1 MGASKRPAYNG
12 PMRRVLMSLIAFVA
26 SALCHA
32 QGSFDL
38 VLAMDYTTKSIKR
51 YDGATGAY
59 FGEFG
64 AGRLVRP
71 RFMERGP
78 NAGEVVVTD
87 VLDEFNGYSSIVV
100 FDYNTGVVKRQM
112 FTTVFPQ
119 LAGITRIGATSE
131 YHVFEVNPSSYG
143 LRRVNLSSMSLVSS
157 AFHTGTTFA
166 FASDL
171 TTVGTDLYLTGSTGQ
186 LRRHASPGATPTS
199 VALADPTALT
209 TCTGSFR
216 FRSNVLAPAFGGN
229 NGKIYGANGAVIL
242 ATSMSSIFGLASGH
256 EYDYVAGY
264 QGSNATIQVYNRGY
278 LVGSFGTGTLQAPSD
293 LLVIMAPEPATLAA
307 LGLGMMVLVRRRK
320 R

>member
-1 MGASKRPAYNG
+1 
-12 PMRRVLMSLIAFVA
+12 MRRALVSLVAIAA
-26 SALCHA
+26 SALCVA

-87 VLDEFNGYSSIVV
+87 VLDEVNGYSSIVV
-100 FDYNTGVVKRQM
+100 FDYNTGVVKRQL
-112 FTTVFPQ
+112 FSSAFVQ

-131 YHVFEVNPSSYG
+131 YYVYELQSGSYAI
-143 LRRVNLSSMSLVSS
+143 RRVNLTTMSVLSTVIHPGTGFGFACDLTSS
-157 AFHTGTTFA
+157 G
-166 FASDL
+166 SDL
-171 TTVGTDLYLTGSTGQ
+171 LLAGSTGQ
-186 LRRHASPGATPTS
+186 LRRHATPAAPVSS
-199 VALADPTALT
+199 VALADPSALA
-209 TCTGSFR
+209 TCAGSFR
-216 FRSNVLAPAFGGN
+216 LRTNTAAVAFGAN
-229 NGKIYGANGAVIL
+229 NGKIYGTNGSVIL

-264 QGSNATIQVYNRGY
+264 QGANATIQVYNRGF
-278 LVGSFGTGTLQAPSD
+278 LVGSIGTGTLQAPSD

-307 LGLGMMVLVRRRK
+307 LGLGLLVAMRRRK